1 MSTMQQ
7 NDLYQVDEPW
17 KMKDEKHSGAFI
29 NILITGDAFSGLGIL
44 IFIIRLNKAKYKQ
57 GEDKE
62 RRELVGSNPP
72 QRNWKGIAIALLV
85 ILVICSLIVTSVILL
100 TPVEDNSLSQKK
112 KITVEDLFSD
122 DFKIHDPEAKWI
134 TEECNTGKR
143 RERNKSCALL
153 LVMEQAGHREGDGL
167 PPPGAWLQERET
179 WHFHGNFTMRR
190 IAFGESKVARQKK
203 EESLMG
209 VDNEFIY
216 RNQNGTVILRNVE
229 TNSSTILIENKKIV
243 SLKAIRYEVSPDR
256 EYALFAFDVEPEWK
270 SDAVA
275 GSAVKGSA
283 AGKEQ
288 FSLLRGFPPAKCISI
303 HIQHIMSSAKYLMV
317 TSGFNNGEEEIHRA
331 EIRSF
336 PGKRCAGGSVPSRFP
351 SNPRLCSRCSPKI
364 AMLEPEEDGEH
375 ITGMLLE
382 LSSAPPAALPGVLQ
396 VCKTLHECPTLSPS
410 NFKRSPRSAV
420 SAQNVLEIHGKS
432 VVMWVDILETM
443 DPQNLYPPEVSNAKL
458 QYAGWGPKGQ
468 QLNMLS
474 ATRYLTQPDE
484 CNEALK
490 DQTIFIFEN
499 NIYYCAHVGKQ
510 AIRVVSTGKEG
521 VIFNGLSDWLYE
533 VLRPL
538 AATAEPPGWVT
549 VTDHNLPLTS
559 PKRGTENK
567 TRLVLTPELTLS
579 QGELVIERV
588 AMVQC
593 LVSFYSSDQR
603 DILVG
608 LGIHQRVVYKPE
620 EILKTHIAH
629 WWSPDGTR
637 LAYATINA
645 SRVPTMEIPIYTGI
659 LYPTV
664 KTYHYPKAG
673 MENPTISLHVI
684 GLNGPTHDLEM
695 TPPDDQRMRDYYI
708 TMVKWATSTK
718 VAVNWLNRAQNV
730 SILTLCDATTGV
742 CTKKHEDE
750 SDAWLHRQ
758 PNSSNDDL
766 QAITSGD
773 WDVTKILAYDEKRQ
787 KIYFHSTEDSPRR
800 RHLYSHPAAITTS
813 VMKGRAEI
821 FELEVNENVQLAVN
835 DRQMPK
841 VEYMEIK
848 IDDYRLPMQI
858 LKPATFADTT
868 HYPLLLVVD
877 GTPGSQIVTERFEV
891 TWESVM
897 VSSHNAIVLK
907 FDGRGSGFQGA
918 KLLHEVKRRL
928 GLLEEKDQLEA
939 VRTMLQEHFIDK
951 TRVGVFGKD
960 YGGYL
965 STYMLPAGEDNQVF
979 TCGAALSPVTDF
991 RLYASAFSERYLG
1004 LHGVDNR
1011 AYEIYPDQ
1019 SHYFSN
1025 AAFEQH
1031 LYQSIVNFFVECFQT
1046 TSWSHDFFE
1055 TTTTTEKPPLN
1066 SVFLLKGLLEHSRT
1080 LSCSEG
1086 KGSAAGKGS
1095 CKASSLRK
1103 EGLLSDGSIPTSA
1116 SP

>member
-1 MSTMQQ
+1 MNQTAGVS
-7 NDLYQVDEPW
+7 NHVRC
-17 KMKDEKHSGAFI
+17 SGK
-29 NILITGDAFSGLGIL
+29 GS
-44 IFIIRLNKAKYKQ
+44 K
-57 GEDKE
+57 
-62 RRELVGSNPP
+62 ELVGSNPP

-134 TEECNTGKR
+134 T
-143 RERNKSCALL
+143 
-153 LVMEQAGHREGDGL
+153 
-167 PPPGAWLQERET
+167 
-179 WHFHGNFTMRR
+179 
-190 IAFGESKVARQKK
+190 
-203 EESLMG
+203 
-209 VDNEFIY
+209 DNEFIY
-216 RNQNGTVILRNVE
+216 RNQNGTVILRNVK

-256 EYALFAFDVEPEWK
+256 EYALFAFDVEP
-270 SDAVA
+270 VY
-275 GSAVKGSA
+275 
-283 AGKEQ
+283 
-288 FSLLRGFPPAKCISI
+288 
-303 HIQHIMSSAKYLMV
+303 QHSYTAYYVLS
-317 TSGFNNGEEEIHRA
+317 
-331 EIRSF
+331 
-336 PGKRCAGGSVPSRFP
+336 
-351 SNPRLCSRCSPKI
+351 KI
-364 AMLEPEEDGEH
+364 P
-375 ITGMLLE
+375 
-382 LSSAPPAALPGVLQ
+382 
-396 VCKTLHECPTLSPS
+396 
-410 NFKRSPRSAV
+410 
-420 SAQNVLEIHGKS
+420 HG
-432 VVMWVDILETM
+432 

-468 QLNMLS
+468 QL
-474 ATRYLTQPDE
+474 
-484 CNEALK
+484 
-490 DQTIFIFEN
+490 IFIFEN

-533 VLRPL
+533 
-538 AATAEPPGWVT
+538 
-549 VTDHNLPLTS
+549 
-559 PKRGTENK
+559 
-567 TRLVLTPELTLS
+567 
-579 QGELVIERV
+579 
-588 AMVQC
+588 
-593 LVSFYSSDQR
+593 
-603 DILVG
+603 
-608 LGIHQRVVYKPE
+608 E

-659 LYPTV
+659 IYPTV
-664 KTYHYPKAG
+664 KTYHYPKVG

-758 PNSSNDDL
+758 NEEPVFSKDGRKFFFVRAIPQGGRGHFYHIAMSSSQPNSSNDDL

-800 RHLYSHPAAITTS
+800 RHLYSASTNGNFNRRCLSCDLIENCTYFSASFSHNLEYFLLTCEGPRVPMVTVHNTTDAQ
-813 VMKGRAEI
+813 KI

-841 VEYMEIK
+841 VEYKEIK

-858 LKPATFADTT
+858 LKPATFSDTA
-868 HYPLLLVVD
+868 HYPLLLIVD

-965 STYMLPAGEDNQVF
+965 STYMLPAGEENQVF

-1004 LHGVDNR
+1004 LNGIDNKAYDISKLSHRVSLLKEQTFLIIHATADEKIHFQHTTDLITHLIR
-1011 AYEIYPDQ
+1011 AKANYSLQIYPDQ

-1031 LYQSIVNFFVECFQT
+1031 LYQSIVNFFVECFQVP
-1046 TSWSHDFFE
+1046 D
-1055 TTTTTEKPPLN
+1055 KLPLAP
-1066 SVFLLKGLLEHSRT
+1066 LKE
-1080 LSCSEG
+1080 E
-1086 KGSAAGKGS
+1086 
-1095 CKASSLRK
+1095 
-1103 EGLLSDGSIPTSA
+1103 EDDD
-1116 SP
+1116 

>member
-1 MSTMQQ
+1 LASYYTS
-7 NDLYQVDEPW
+7 LLKV
-17 KMKDEKHSGAFI
+17 
-29 NILITGDAFSGLGIL
+29 T
-44 IFIIRLNKAKYKQ
+44 
-57 GEDKE
+57 
-62 RRELVGSNPP
+62 ELVGSNPP

-134 TEECNTGKR
+134 T
-143 RERNKSCALL
+143 
-153 LVMEQAGHREGDGL
+153 
-167 PPPGAWLQERET
+167 
-179 WHFHGNFTMRR
+179 
-190 IAFGESKVARQKK
+190 
-203 EESLMG
+203 
-209 VDNEFIY
+209 DNEFIY

-229 TNSSTILIENKKIV
+229 TNNSTILIENRKIV

-256 EYALFAFDVEPEWK
+256 EYALFAFNVEP
-270 SDAVA
+270 VY
-275 GSAVKGSA
+275 
-283 AGKEQ
+283 
-288 FSLLRGFPPAKCISI
+288 
-303 HIQHIMSSAKYLMV
+303 QHSYTAYYVLS
-317 TSGFNNGEEEIHRA
+317 
-331 EIRSF
+331 
-336 PGKRCAGGSVPSRFP
+336 
-351 SNPRLCSRCSPKI
+351 KI
-364 AMLEPEEDGEH
+364 P
-375 ITGMLLE
+375 
-382 LSSAPPAALPGVLQ
+382 
-396 VCKTLHECPTLSPS
+396 
-410 NFKRSPRSAV
+410 
-420 SAQNVLEIHGKS
+420 HG
-432 VVMWVDILETM
+432 

-468 QLNMLS
+468 QL
-474 ATRYLTQPDE
+474 
-484 CNEALK
+484 
-490 DQTIFIFEN
+490 IFIFEN

-533 VLRPL
+533 
-538 AATAEPPGWVT
+538 
-549 VTDHNLPLTS
+549 
-559 PKRGTENK
+559 
-567 TRLVLTPELTLS
+567 
-579 QGELVIERV
+579 
-588 AMVQC
+588 
-593 LVSFYSSDQR
+593 
-603 DILVG
+603 
-608 LGIHQRVVYKPE
+608 E

-645 SRVPTMEIPIYTGI
+645 SRVPTMEIPVYTGS

-664 KTYHYPKAG
+664 KTYHYPKVG

-750 SDAWLHRQ
+750 SEGWLHRQ
-758 PNSSNDDL
+758 NEEPIFSKDGRKFFFVRAIPQGGRGKFYHIAMSSSQPNSSSDNL
-766 QAITSGD
+766 QSITSGD
-773 WDVTKILAYDEKRQ
+773 WDVTKILAYDEKRH
-787 KIYFHSTEDSPRR
+787 KIYFHSTEDLPRR
-800 RHLYSHPAAITTS
+800 RHLYSASTNGNFNRRCLSCDLIENCTYFSASFSHNLKYFLLTCEGPRVPMVTVHSTANAQ
-813 VMKGRAEI
+813 KI

-848 IDDYRLPMQI
+848 MDDY
-858 LKPATFADTT
+858 T
-868 HYPLLLVVD
+868 HGPGRVFGPCLFLLPLLDAYFCFRD

-907 FDGRGSGFQGA
+907 FDGRGSGFQGT

-928 GLLEEKDQLEA
+928 GFLQEKDQLEA
-939 VRTMLQEHFIDK
+939 VRIMLKEHYIDK
-951 TRVGVFGKD
+951 LRVGVFGKD

-965 STYMLPAGEDNQVF
+965 STYMLPAGEENQVF
-979 TCGAALSPVTDF
+979 ACGAALSPLTDF

-1004 LHGVDNR
+1004 LHGIDNR
-1011 AYEIYPDQ
+1011 AYEISKLAHRVSLLKEQTFLIIHATADEKIHFQHTADLITHLIRAKANYSLQIYPDE

-1025 AAFEQH
+1025 AALEQH
-1031 LYQSIVNFFVECFQT
+1031 LYNSIVNFFVACFQVQ
-1046 TSWSHDFFE
+1046 D
-1055 TTTTTEKPPLN
+1055 KLPLAP
-1066 SVFLLKGLLEHSRT
+1066 LKE
-1080 LSCSEG
+1080 E
-1086 KGSAAGKGS
+1086 
-1095 CKASSLRK
+1095 
-1103 EGLLSDGSIPTSA
+1103 EDDD
-1116 SP
+1116 

>member
-1 MSTMQQ
+1 MTTAKEQNASGKQAQQ
-7 NDLYQVDEPW
+7 QDQ
-17 KMKDEKHSGAFI
+17 
-29 NILITGDAFSGLGIL
+29 
-44 IFIIRLNKAKYKQ
+44 
-57 GEDKE
+57 
-62 RRELVGSNPP
+62 ELVGSNPP

-134 TEECNTGKR
+134 T
-143 RERNKSCALL
+143 
-153 LVMEQAGHREGDGL
+153 
-167 PPPGAWLQERET
+167 
-179 WHFHGNFTMRR
+179 
-190 IAFGESKVARQKK
+190 
-203 EESLMG
+203 
-209 VDNEFIY
+209 DNEFIY
-216 RNQNGTVILRNVE
+216 RNQNGTVILRNVK

-256 EYALFAFDVEPEWK
+256 EYALFAFDVEP
-270 SDAVA
+270 VY
-275 GSAVKGSA
+275 
-283 AGKEQ
+283 
-288 FSLLRGFPPAKCISI
+288 
-303 HIQHIMSSAKYLMV
+303 QHSYTAYYVLS
-317 TSGFNNGEEEIHRA
+317 
-331 EIRSF
+331 
-336 PGKRCAGGSVPSRFP
+336 
-351 SNPRLCSRCSPKI
+351 KI
-364 AMLEPEEDGEH
+364 P
-375 ITGMLLE
+375 
-382 LSSAPPAALPGVLQ
+382 
-396 VCKTLHECPTLSPS
+396 
-410 NFKRSPRSAV
+410 
-420 SAQNVLEIHGKS
+420 HG
-432 VVMWVDILETM
+432 

-468 QLNMLS
+468 QL
-474 ATRYLTQPDE
+474 
-484 CNEALK
+484 
-490 DQTIFIFEN
+490 IFIFEN

-533 VLRPL
+533 
-538 AATAEPPGWVT
+538 
-549 VTDHNLPLTS
+549 
-559 PKRGTENK
+559 
-567 TRLVLTPELTLS
+567 
-579 QGELVIERV
+579 
-588 AMVQC
+588 
-593 LVSFYSSDQR
+593 
-603 DILVG
+603 
-608 LGIHQRVVYKPE
+608 E

-659 LYPTV
+659 IYPTV
-664 KTYHYPKAG
+664 KTYHYPKVG

-758 PNSSNDDL
+758 NEEPVFSKDGRKFFFVRAIPQGGRGHFYHIAMSSSQPNSSNDDL

-800 RHLYSHPAAITTS
+800 RHLYSASTNGNFNRRCLSCDLIENCTYFSASFSHNLEYFLLTCEGPRVPMVTVHNTTDAQ
-813 VMKGRAEI
+813 KI

-841 VEYMEIK
+841 VEYKEIK

-858 LKPATFADTT
+858 LKPATFSDTA
-868 HYPLLLVVD
+868 HYPLLLIVD

-965 STYMLPAGEDNQVF
+965 STYMLPAGEENQVF

-1004 LHGVDNR
+1004 LNGIDNKAYDISKLSHRVSLLKEQTFLIIHATADEKIHFQHTTDLITHLIR
-1011 AYEIYPDQ
+1011 AKANYSLQIYPDQ

-1031 LYQSIVNFFVECFQT
+1031 LYQSIVNFFVECFQVP
-1046 TSWSHDFFE
+1046 D
-1055 TTTTTEKPPLN
+1055 KLPLAP
-1066 SVFLLKGLLEHSRT
+1066 LKE
-1080 LSCSEG
+1080 E
-1086 KGSAAGKGS
+1086 
-1095 CKASSLRK
+1095 
-1103 EGLLSDGSIPTSA
+1103 EDDD
-1116 SP
+1116 

>member
-1 MSTMQQ
+1 MKEKAMFQTAKMQG
-7 NDLYQVDEPW
+7 N
-17 KMKDEKHSGAFI
+17 MM
-29 NILITGDAFSGLGIL
+29 
-44 IFIIRLNKAKYKQ
+44 
-57 GEDKE
+57 
-62 RRELVGSNPP
+62 ELVGSNPP

-134 TEECNTGKR
+134 T
-143 RERNKSCALL
+143 
-153 LVMEQAGHREGDGL
+153 
-167 PPPGAWLQERET
+167 
-179 WHFHGNFTMRR
+179 
-190 IAFGESKVARQKK
+190 
-203 EESLMG
+203 
-209 VDNEFIY
+209 DNEFIY
-216 RNQNGTVILRNVE
+216 RNQNGTVILRNVK

-256 EYALFAFDVEPEWK
+256 EYALFAFDVEP
-270 SDAVA
+270 VY
-275 GSAVKGSA
+275 
-283 AGKEQ
+283 
-288 FSLLRGFPPAKCISI
+288 
-303 HIQHIMSSAKYLMV
+303 QHSYTAYYVLS
-317 TSGFNNGEEEIHRA
+317 
-331 EIRSF
+331 
-336 PGKRCAGGSVPSRFP
+336 
-351 SNPRLCSRCSPKI
+351 KI
-364 AMLEPEEDGEH
+364 P
-375 ITGMLLE
+375 
-382 LSSAPPAALPGVLQ
+382 
-396 VCKTLHECPTLSPS
+396 
-410 NFKRSPRSAV
+410 
-420 SAQNVLEIHGKS
+420 HG
-432 VVMWVDILETM
+432 

-468 QLNMLS
+468 QL
-474 ATRYLTQPDE
+474 
-484 CNEALK
+484 
-490 DQTIFIFEN
+490 IFIFEN

-533 VLRPL
+533 
-538 AATAEPPGWVT
+538 
-549 VTDHNLPLTS
+549 
-559 PKRGTENK
+559 
-567 TRLVLTPELTLS
+567 
-579 QGELVIERV
+579 
-588 AMVQC
+588 
-593 LVSFYSSDQR
+593 
-603 DILVG
+603 
-608 LGIHQRVVYKPE
+608 E

-659 LYPTV
+659 IYPTV
-664 KTYHYPKAG
+664 KTYHYPKVG

-758 PNSSNDDL
+758 NEEPVFSKDGRKFFFVRAIPQGGRGHFYHIAMSSSQPNSSNDDL

-800 RHLYSHPAAITTS
+800 RHLYSASTNGNFNRRCLSCDLIENCTYFSASFSHNLEYFLLTCEGPRVPMVTVHNTTDAQ
-813 VMKGRAEI
+813 KI

-841 VEYMEIK
+841 VEYKEIK

-858 LKPATFADTT
+858 LKPATFSDTA
-868 HYPLLLVVD
+868 HYPLLLIVD

-965 STYMLPAGEDNQVF
+965 STYMLPAGEENQVF

-1004 LHGVDNR
+1004 LNGIDNKAYDISKLSHRVSLLKEQTFLIIHATADEKIHFQHTTDLITHLIR
-1011 AYEIYPDQ
+1011 AKANYSLQIYPDQ

-1031 LYQSIVNFFVECFQT
+1031 LYQSIVNFFVECFQVP
-1046 TSWSHDFFE
+1046 D
-1055 TTTTTEKPPLN
+1055 KLPLAP
-1066 SVFLLKGLLEHSRT
+1066 LKE
-1080 LSCSEG
+1080 E
-1086 KGSAAGKGS
+1086 
-1095 CKASSLRK
+1095 
-1103 EGLLSDGSIPTSA
+1103 EDDD
-1116 SP
+1116 

>member
-1 MSTMQQ
+1 MAS
-7 NDLYQVDEPW
+7 LYQR
-17 KMKDEKHSGAFI
+17 
-29 NILITGDAFSGLGIL
+29 FSGKINTSRSFPVPPEASHLLG
-44 IFIIRLNKAKYKQ
+44 AQ
-57 GEDKE
+57 SSEEDGAAGKTPRPLQQE
-62 RRELVGSNPP
+62 GSRPRFQYQSRSDCEEEDELVGSNPP

-134 TEECNTGKR
+134 T
-143 RERNKSCALL
+143 
-153 LVMEQAGHREGDGL
+153 
-167 PPPGAWLQERET
+167 
-179 WHFHGNFTMRR
+179 
-190 IAFGESKVARQKK
+190 
-203 EESLMG
+203 
-209 VDNEFIY
+209 DNEFIY

-256 EYALFAFDVEPEWK
+256 EYALFAFDVEP
-270 SDAVA
+270 VY
-275 GSAVKGSA
+275 
-283 AGKEQ
+283 
-288 FSLLRGFPPAKCISI
+288 
-303 HIQHIMSSAKYLMV
+303 QHSYTAYYVLS
-317 TSGFNNGEEEIHRA
+317 
-331 EIRSF
+331 
-336 PGKRCAGGSVPSRFP
+336 
-351 SNPRLCSRCSPKI
+351 KI
-364 AMLEPEEDGEH
+364 P
-375 ITGMLLE
+375 
-382 LSSAPPAALPGVLQ
+382 
-396 VCKTLHECPTLSPS
+396 
-410 NFKRSPRSAV
+410 
-420 SAQNVLEIHGKS
+420 HG
-432 VVMWVDILETM
+432 

-468 QLNMLS
+468 QL
-474 ATRYLTQPDE
+474 
-484 CNEALK
+484 
-490 DQTIFIFEN
+490 IFIFEN

-533 VLRPL
+533 
-538 AATAEPPGWVT
+538 
-549 VTDHNLPLTS
+549 
-559 PKRGTENK
+559 
-567 TRLVLTPELTLS
+567 
-579 QGELVIERV
+579 
-588 AMVQC
+588 
-593 LVSFYSSDQR
+593 
-603 DILVG
+603 
-608 LGIHQRVVYKPE
+608 E

-758 PNSSNDDL
+758 NEEPVFSRDGRKFFFVRAIPQGGRGHFYHIAMSSSQPNSSNDDL

-800 RHLYSHPAAITTS
+800 RHLYSASTNGNFNRRCLSCDLIENCTYFSASFSHNLEYFLLTCEGPRVPMVTVHNTTDAQ
-813 VMKGRAEI
+813 KI

-858 LKPATFADTT
+858 LKPATFADTA

-1011 AYEIYPDQ
+1011 AYEISKLSHRVSLLKEQTFLIIHATADEKIHFQHTTDLITHLIRAKANYSLQIYPDQ

-1031 LYQSIVNFFVECFQT
+1031 LYQSIVNFFVECFQVP
-1046 TSWSHDFFE
+1046 D
-1055 TTTTTEKPPLN
+1055 KLPLAP
-1066 SVFLLKGLLEHSRT
+1066 LKE
-1080 LSCSEG
+1080 E
-1086 KGSAAGKGS
+1086 
-1095 CKASSLRK
+1095 
-1103 EGLLSDGSIPTSA
+1103 EEDD
-1116 SP
+1116 

>member
-1 MSTMQQ
+1 MNQTAGVS
-7 NDLYQVDEPW
+7 NHVRC
-17 KMKDEKHSGAFI
+17 SGK
-29 NILITGDAFSGLGIL
+29 GS
-44 IFIIRLNKAKYKQ
+44 K
-57 GEDKE
+57 
-62 RRELVGSNPP
+62 ELVGSNPP

-134 TEECNTGKR
+134 T
-143 RERNKSCALL
+143 
-153 LVMEQAGHREGDGL
+153 
-167 PPPGAWLQERET
+167 
-179 WHFHGNFTMRR
+179 
-190 IAFGESKVARQKK
+190 
-203 EESLMG
+203 
-209 VDNEFIY
+209 DNEFIY

-256 EYALFAFDVEPEWK
+256 EYALFAFDVEP
-270 SDAVA
+270 VY
-275 GSAVKGSA
+275 
-283 AGKEQ
+283 
-288 FSLLRGFPPAKCISI
+288 
-303 HIQHIMSSAKYLMV
+303 QHSYTAYYVLS
-317 TSGFNNGEEEIHRA
+317 
-331 EIRSF
+331 
-336 PGKRCAGGSVPSRFP
+336 
-351 SNPRLCSRCSPKI
+351 KI
-364 AMLEPEEDGEH
+364 P
-375 ITGMLLE
+375 
-382 LSSAPPAALPGVLQ
+382 
-396 VCKTLHECPTLSPS
+396 
-410 NFKRSPRSAV
+410 
-420 SAQNVLEIHGKS
+420 HG
-432 VVMWVDILETM
+432 

-468 QLNMLS
+468 QL
-474 ATRYLTQPDE
+474 
-484 CNEALK
+484 
-490 DQTIFIFEN
+490 IFIFEN

-533 VLRPL
+533 
-538 AATAEPPGWVT
+538 
-549 VTDHNLPLTS
+549 
-559 PKRGTENK
+559 
-567 TRLVLTPELTLS
+567 
-579 QGELVIERV
+579 
-588 AMVQC
+588 
-593 LVSFYSSDQR
+593 
-603 DILVG
+603 
-608 LGIHQRVVYKPE
+608 E

-659 LYPTV
+659 IYPTV
-664 KTYHYPKAG
+664 KTYHYPKVG

-758 PNSSNDDL
+758 NEEPVFSKDGRKFFFVRAIPQGGRGHFYHIAMSSSQPNSSNDDL

-800 RHLYSHPAAITTS
+800 RHLYSASTNGNFNRRCLSCDLIENCTYFSASFSHNLEYFLLTCEGPRVPMVTVHNTTDAQ
-813 VMKGRAEI
+813 KI

-841 VEYMEIK
+841 VEYKEIK

-858 LKPATFADTT
+858 LKPATFSDTA
-868 HYPLLLVVD
+868 HYPLLLIVD

-907 FDGRGSGFQGA
+907 FDGPWQSASKGA

-965 STYMLPAGEDNQVF
+965 STYMLPAGEENQVF

-1004 LHGVDNR
+1004 LNGIDNKAYDISKLSHRVSLLKEQTFLIIHATADEKIHFQHTTDLITHLIR
-1011 AYEIYPDQ
+1011 AKANYSLQIYPDQ

-1031 LYQSIVNFFVECFQT
+1031 LYQSIVNFFVECFQVP
-1046 TSWSHDFFE
+1046 D
-1055 TTTTTEKPPLN
+1055 KLPLAP
-1066 SVFLLKGLLEHSRT
+1066 LKE
-1080 LSCSEG
+1080 E
-1086 KGSAAGKGS
+1086 
-1095 CKASSLRK
+1095 
-1103 EGLLSDGSIPTSA
+1103 EDDD
-1116 SP
+1116 

>member
-1 MSTMQQ
+1 MAS
-7 NDLYQVDEPW
+7 LYQR
-17 KMKDEKHSGAFI
+17 
-29 NILITGDAFSGLGIL
+29 FSGKINTSRSFPVPPEASHLLG
-44 IFIIRLNKAKYKQ
+44 AQ
-57 GEDKE
+57 SSEEDGAAGKTPRPLQQE
-62 RRELVGSNPP
+62 GSRPRFQYQSRSDCEEEDELVGSNPP

-134 TEECNTGKR
+134 T
-143 RERNKSCALL
+143 
-153 LVMEQAGHREGDGL
+153 
-167 PPPGAWLQERET
+167 
-179 WHFHGNFTMRR
+179 
-190 IAFGESKVARQKK
+190 
-203 EESLMG
+203 
-209 VDNEFIY
+209 DNEFIY

-256 EYALFAFDVEPEWK
+256 EYALFAFDVEP
-270 SDAVA
+270 VY
-275 GSAVKGSA
+275 
-283 AGKEQ
+283 
-288 FSLLRGFPPAKCISI
+288 
-303 HIQHIMSSAKYLMV
+303 QHSYTAYYVLS
-317 TSGFNNGEEEIHRA
+317 
-331 EIRSF
+331 
-336 PGKRCAGGSVPSRFP
+336 
-351 SNPRLCSRCSPKI
+351 KI
-364 AMLEPEEDGEH
+364 P
-375 ITGMLLE
+375 
-382 LSSAPPAALPGVLQ
+382 
-396 VCKTLHECPTLSPS
+396 
-410 NFKRSPRSAV
+410 
-420 SAQNVLEIHGKS
+420 HG
-432 VVMWVDILETM
+432 

-468 QLNMLS
+468 QL
-474 ATRYLTQPDE
+474 
-484 CNEALK
+484 
-490 DQTIFIFEN
+490 IFIFEN

-533 VLRPL
+533 
-538 AATAEPPGWVT
+538 
-549 VTDHNLPLTS
+549 
-559 PKRGTENK
+559 
-567 TRLVLTPELTLS
+567 
-579 QGELVIERV
+579 
-588 AMVQC
+588 
-593 LVSFYSSDQR
+593 
-603 DILVG
+603 
-608 LGIHQRVVYKPE
+608 E

-758 PNSSNDDL
+758 NEEPIFSRDGRKFFFVRAIPQGGRGHFYHIAMSSSQPNSSNDDL

-800 RHLYSHPAAITTS
+800 RHLYSASTNGNFNRRCLSCDLIENCTYFSASFSHNLEYFLLTCEGPRVPMVTVHNTTDAQ
-813 VMKGRAEI
+813 KI

-858 LKPATFADTT
+858 LKPATFADTA

-1011 AYEIYPDQ
+1011 AYEISKLSHRVSLLKEQTFLIIHATADEKIHFQHTTDLITHLIRAKANYSLQIYPDQ

-1031 LYQSIVNFFVECFQT
+1031 LYQSIVNFFVECFQVP
-1046 TSWSHDFFE
+1046 D
-1055 TTTTTEKPPLN
+1055 KLPLAP
-1066 SVFLLKGLLEHSRT
+1066 LKE
-1080 LSCSEG
+1080 E
-1086 KGSAAGKGS
+1086 
-1095 CKASSLRK
+1095 
-1103 EGLLSDGSIPTSA
+1103 EEDD
-1116 SP
+1116 